1 LSDPSPVWDPQQYK
15 RFEAERDR
23 PAQDLLNRLPGGL
36 APREVWDLGC
46 GAGQH
51 AAKLKRRYP
60 QAVVHGLDSSAAM
73 IEQAKAQAEDVD
85 WRLDDLTSWTAGA
98 PADLILA
105 NASLQWLPDHR
116 NLLARLT
123 QALSPGG
130 VIAIQM
136 PLAWETLHHRTM
148 RAVAADGP
156 WAGRL
161 KDRETIAALLTPE
174 DYYDVLAEHCVDIDI
189 WSTTYLHVLCGVD
202 PVLEWMKG
210 TALRPHLTALGDD
223 PSMRAAYLSAL
234 GARLSQAFPKRPDGV
249 TLLPF
254 PRLFLVATRR
264 A

>member
-1 LSDPSPVWDPQQYK
+1 MSDLSPVWDPQQYK
-15 RFEAERDR
+15 CFEAERDR
-23 PAQDLLNRLPGGL
+23 PAQDLLTRLPGGL
-36 APREVWDLGC
+36 APREIWDLGC

-51 AAKLKRRYP
+51 AAQLKRRYP

-85 WRLDDLTSWTAGA
+85 WRVDDLASWTADA

-123 QALSPGG
+123 QALAPGG

-136 PLAWETLHHRTM
+136 PLAWETVHHRTM
-148 RAVAADGP
+148 RAVAADGL

-161 KDRETIAALLTPE
+161 KDRDTIATLLSPAA
-174 DYYDVLAEHCVDIDI
+174 YYDVLAERCVDIDI
-189 WSTTYLHVLCGVD
+189 WSTTYLHVLSGVD

-210 TALRPHLTALGDD
+210 TALRPHLTVLEYD
-223 PSMRAAYLSAL
+223 PPMKAAYLSAL
-234 GARLSQAFPKRPDGV
+234 GARLSQVFPARSDGV

-254 PRLFLVATRR
+254 PRLFLVARRR